1 MLGKVM
7 KHEMKATWKV
17 LFPLAMVLVGVT
29 LIGMLMMK
37 MQVFETDIGALVGL
51 AMLLLYIIGLIA
63 LSVTAFIFL
72 LVRFYHSMYGAEGY
86 LSHTLPVTTFS
97 LINGKL
103 LVAVFWHAITSIL
116 VYVSAFS
123 LIVTAGLNLGNEGE
137 RIKLEE
143 LLQSTLASHID
154 AITSYPD
161 REYTSLRKCIAAYTG
176 TDASQVIV
184 GNGSTELISLFIQ
197 IEHPKKAMI
206 LGPTYS
212 EYEREISLGGGTTLY
227 YPLREKDDF
236 VLDVDDFTAHLNES
250 IDLLVLCNPNNP
262 TSSCINRTYM
272 RLRD

>member
-29 LIGMLMMK
+29 LIGMLMMN
-37 MQVFETDIGALVGL
+37 MQVFETDMGALVGL

-103 LVAVFWHAITSIL
+103 LVAVFWDAITTIL

-137 RIKLEE
+137 RIKLGE
-143 LLQSTLASHID
+143 LLQQLGDMIGIPIPALFGWAILYSVISAFSAMLMVYASM
-154 AITSYPD
+154 AIGQLFRHKVAMSIVMYGVLYAILQIISFVISINSANGFVEKQAAMGDDSFFT
-161 REYTSLRKCIAAYTG
+161 RAIANMY
-176 TDASQVIV
+176 
-184 GNGSTELISLFIQ
+184 GNIFSRS
-197 IEHPKKAMI
+197 MI
-206 LGPTYS
+206 LSVGVSIVCY
-212 EYEREISLGGGTTLY
+212 II
-227 YPLREKDDF
+227 
-236 VLDVDDFTAHLNES
+236 TALITHKKLNLE
-250 IDLLVLCNPNNP
+250 
-262 TSSCINRTYM
+262 
-272 RLRD
+272 

>member
-1 MLGKVM
+1 MLAKVM

-103 LVAVFWHAITSIL
+103 LVAVFWHAITTIL

-137 RIKLEE
+137 RIKLGE
-143 LLQSTLASHID
+143 LLQQLGDMIGISIPALFGWAILYSVISAFSAMLMVYASMAIGQLFRHKVAMSIVMYGVLYAILQIISFVISINSANGFVEKQAAMGDDSFFTLA
-154 AITSYPD
+154 
-161 REYTSLRKCIAAYTG
+161 IANMY
-176 TDASQVIV
+176 
-184 GNGSTELISLFIQ
+184 GNIFSRS
-197 IEHPKKAMI
+197 MI
-206 LGPTYS
+206 LSVGVSIVCY
-212 EYEREISLGGGTTLY
+212 II
-227 YPLREKDDF
+227 
-236 VLDVDDFTAHLNES
+236 TALITHKKLNLE
-250 IDLLVLCNPNNP
+250 
-262 TSSCINRTYM
+262 
-272 RLRD
+272 

>member
-37 MQVFETDIGALVGL
+37 MQVFEADIGALVGL

-143 LLQSTLASHID
+143 LLQQLGDMIGISIPALFGW
-154 AITSYPD
+154 AILYSVLYAILQIISFVISINSANGFVEKQAAMGDDSFFSIT
-161 REYTSLRKCIAAYTG
+161 IANMY
-176 TDASQVIV
+176 
-184 GNGSTELISLFIQ
+184 GNIFSKS
-197 IEHPKKAMI
+197 MI
-206 LGPTYS
+206 LYIGVSIVCY
-212 EYEREISLGGGTTLY
+212 II
-227 YPLREKDDF
+227 
-236 VLDVDDFTAHLNES
+236 TALITHKKLNLE
-250 IDLLVLCNPNNP
+250 
-262 TSSCINRTYM
+262 
-272 RLRD
+272 

>member
-17 LFPLAMVLVGVT
+17 LFPQAMVLVGVT

-37 MQVFETDIGALVGL
+37 MQVFEADIGALVGL

-143 LLQSTLASHID
+143 LLQQLGDMIGISIPALFGWAILYSVVYASM
-154 AITSYPD
+154 AIGQLFRHKVAMSIVMYGVLYAILQIISFVISINSANGFVEKQAAMGDDSFFSIT
-161 REYTSLRKCIAAYTG
+161 IANMY
-176 TDASQVIV
+176 
-184 GNGSTELISLFIQ
+184 GNIFSKS
-197 IEHPKKAMI
+197 MI
-206 LGPTYS
+206 LYIGVSIVCY
-212 EYEREISLGGGTTLY
+212 II
-227 YPLREKDDF
+227 
-236 VLDVDDFTAHLNES
+236 TALITHKKLNLE
-250 IDLLVLCNPNNP
+250 
-262 TSSCINRTYM
+262 
-272 RLRD
+272 

>member
-29 LIGMLMMK
+29 LIGMLMMN
-37 MQVFETDIGALVGL
+37 MQVFETDMGALVGL

-103 LVAVFWHAITSIL
+103 LVAVFWDAITTIL

-137 RIKLEE
+137 RIKLGE
-143 LLQSTLASHID
+143 LLQQLGDMIGISIPALFGWAILYSVISAFSAMLMVYASMAIGQLFRHKVAMSIVMYGVLHAILQIISFVISINSANGFVEKQAAMGDDSFFTL
-154 AITSYPD
+154 T
-161 REYTSLRKCIAAYTG
+161 IANMY
-176 TDASQVIV
+176 
-184 GNGSTELISLFIQ
+184 GNIFSKS
-197 IEHPKKAMI
+197 MI
-206 LGPTYS
+206 LSIGVSIVCY
-212 EYEREISLGGGTTLY
+212 II
-227 YPLREKDDF
+227 
-236 VLDVDDFTAHLNES
+236 TALITHKKLNLE
-250 IDLLVLCNPNNP
+250 
-262 TSSCINRTYM
+262 
-272 RLRD
+272 

>member
-29 LIGMLMMK
+29 LIGMLMMN
-37 MQVFETDIGALVGL
+37 MQVFETDMGALVGL

-97 LINGKL
+97 SINGKL
-103 LVAVFWHAITSIL
+103 LVAVFWDAITTIL

-137 RIKLEE
+137 RIKLGE
-143 LLQSTLASHID
+143 LLQQLGDMIGISIPALFGWAILYSVISAFSAMLMVYASM
-154 AITSYPD
+154 AI
-161 REYTSLRKCIAAYTG
+161 G
-176 TDASQVIV
+176 
-184 GNGSTELISLFIQ
+184 
-197 IEHPKKAMI
+197 
-206 LGPTYS
+206 
-212 EYEREISLGGGTTLY
+212 
-227 YPLREKDDF
+227 
-236 VLDVDDFTAHLNES
+236 
-250 IDLLVLCNPNNP
+250 
-262 TSSCINRTYM
+262 
-272 RLRD
+272 

>member
-137 RIKLEE
+137 RIKLEDMIGISIPA
-143 LLQSTLASHID
+143 LFGWAILYSVISAFSAMLMVYASMAIGQLFRHKVAMSIVMYGVLYAILQIISFVISINSANGFVEKQAAMGDDSFFS
-154 AITSYPD
+154 ITIENMYGNIFSKSMVLYIGV
-161 REYTSLRKCIAAYTG
+161 S
-176 TDASQVIV
+176 IV
-184 GNGSTELISLFIQ
+184 CYIITALIT
-197 IEHPKKAMI
+197 HKK
-206 LGPTYS
+206 
-212 EYEREISLGGGTTLY
+212 
-227 YPLREKDDF
+227 
-236 VLDVDDFTAHLNES
+236 LNLE
-250 IDLLVLCNPNNP
+250 
-262 TSSCINRTYM
+262 
-272 RLRD
+272 